1 MINKNNF
8 IFICI
13 SVAIIMLLAFANAG
27 QASDADKTTI
37 YLFGAKGCPH
47 CLVEKQF
54 LEDLQKRDNN
64 INLLYLELT
73 ESKENREV
81 FNKAGK
87 LLGAEVAGVPFTVV
101 GNLYVVGWH
110 DEQTTGL
117 ALKKAVQKVRQDNLP
132 DIVAALLPSPSPSPP
147 SQEKRAIPDKI
158 KLPIFGEIEL
168 KYLSLG
174 LLTVIFGALDGFN
187 PCAMWVLVFLISLLL
202 GMEDRKKMWILG
214 SLFIFSSGF
223 VYFLFMTAW
232 LNLFI
237 FIGLILWVRIIIGLV
252 ALGAGIYNLKE
263 FFTNKF
269 GACKLTVGERRQ
281 RTLERIKALV
291 RNQSF
296 WLAVGGIV
304 CLAFAVN
311 LVELLCSLG
320 LPVIYTEILTLN
332 ALPFWEYYLYLFLY
346 IFIFILDDILVF
358 VAAMITLQLVGGTT
372 KYKQWSD
379 LIGGIVML
387 IIGVLLIFKPEMLM
401 FG

>member
-1 MINKNNF
+1 
-8 IFICI
+8 
-13 SVAIIMLLAFANAG
+13 MLLAFANAG
-27 QASDADKTTI
+27 QASDAEKMTI
-37 YLFGAKGCPH
+37 YLFGAKDAH

-54 LEDLQKRDNN
+54 LEDLQQRDNN

-73 ESKENREV
+73 ESKKTGEDSI
-81 FNKAGK
+81 K
-87 LLGAEVAGVPFTVV
+87 LEWGAEVAGVPFTVV

-132 DIVAALLPSPSPSPP
+132 DIVAALLPSPSLSPP
-147 SQEKRAIPDKI
+147 PQEKRAIPDKI

-311 LVELLCSLG
+311 LVEFLCYFRFARHLYRNLNVKCLAFLG
-320 LPVIYTEILTLN
+320 ILSLPVFVYLYIYTGRYPGLWGGDDYLTTCGRHDK
-332 ALPFWEYYLYLFLY
+332 
-346 IFIFILDDILVF
+346 I
-358 VAAMITLQLVGGTT
+358 
-372 KYKQWSD
+372 
-379 LIGGIVML
+379 
-387 IIGVLLIFKPEMLM
+387 
-401 FG
+401 

>member
-132 DIVAALLPSPSPSPP
+132 DIVAALLPSPSPSPTP
-147 SQEKRAIPDKI
+147 QEKRAIPDKI

-269 GACKLTVGERRQ
+269 GTCKLTVGERRQ

-346 IFIFILDDILVF
+346 IFIISVRLS
-358 VAAMITLQLVGGTT
+358 Q
-372 KYKQWSD
+372 S
-379 LIGGIVML
+379 
-387 IIGVLLIFKPEMLM
+387 
-401 FG
+401 